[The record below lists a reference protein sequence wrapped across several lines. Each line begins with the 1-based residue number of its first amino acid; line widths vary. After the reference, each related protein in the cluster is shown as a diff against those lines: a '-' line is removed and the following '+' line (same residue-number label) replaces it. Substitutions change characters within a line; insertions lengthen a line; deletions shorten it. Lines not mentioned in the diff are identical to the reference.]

1 MSKKAIED
9 ILSALDEIKDR
20 LSSIEL
26 NNTEFQSKVEP
37 ALLQVRSIVENQRNL
52 ESALLKLNKISNDHE
67 QHQRN
72 FSVRVF
78 NLPLTK
84 EVSSDA
90 IRAAESVYS
99 VFKTIMEYAVK
110 DKIIP
115 SVPDMFSLIE
125 NSHILPSKGD
135 SPNPVIV
142 RFQSRLYRSLIFK
155 YKRLYF
161 KDHPASKVSIYEDLT
176 GPNFQ
181 LLQSLKQDPSVFS
194 AWSVGGRI
202 KYKLKSAPEV
212 TKSAYPDFSI
222 QKVR

>member
-26 NNTEFQSKVEP
+26 NTEFQSKVEP

-52 ESALLKLNKISNDHE
+52 ESAVLKLNKISNDHE

-90 IRAAESVYS
+90 IRTAESVYS
-99 VFKTIMEYAVK
+99 VFKPIMEYVVK

-115 SVPDMFSLIE
+115 SVPDMFSLME
-125 NSHILPSKGD
+125 NSHILPSKEIHPTPSSSD
-135 SPNPVIV
+135 SKAA
-142 RFQSRLYRSLIFK
+142 Y
-155 YKRLYF
+155 
-161 KDHPASKVSIYEDLT
+161 T
-176 GPNFQ
+176 GP
-181 LLQSLKQDPSVFS
+181 
-194 AWSVGGRI
+194 
-202 KYKLKSAPEV
+202 
-212 TKSAYPDFSI
+212 
-222 QKVR
+222 